1 MSLRDK
7 SVVVT
12 GGSRG
17 VGLGLLEAL
26 VDRGA
31 TALALGLK
39 GDTGITML
47 EEEAA

>member
-17 VGLGLLEAL
+17 VGLGLVGAL
-26 VDRGA
+26 VDRRA
-31 TALALGLK
+31 TALALGLR

>member
-17 VGLGLLEAL
+17 V
-26 VDRGA
+26 VDRSA
-31 TALALGLK
+31 TALALALK
-39 GDTGITML
+39 RDTGITML
-47 EEEAA
+47 EEEVA

>member
-17 VGLGLLEAL
+17 V

-47 EEEAA
+47 EEEVA